1 MSSFEGTAAAYR
13 RSFATLCA
21 GTIPALLAATDT
33 EGLHLDV
40 GCGTG
45 ELARA
50 AVAEGRQVLA
60 LDPDPDM
67 VALSRSA
74 GAPGPGSLT
83 VRQAGAPGL
92 PLADGSAGAVTAN
105 FVVNHVPDPRAAVRD
120 LARAAAPSAPIAMTI
135 WPSTPGPH
143 LAAYGEAARA
153 CGAVPVP
160 RQDLPTALDFARSAD
175 GLAGLAGLALEA
187 GLEVVQADEIG
198 WTWHVAADD
207 LMAGIAAGIAG
218 PGRLHRA
225 QSPEARARIEE
236 AAREGWSDYA
246 EADGRLAFPVTAVL
260 VVATRP

>member
-1 MSSFEGTAAAYR
+1 MSSWAGMAEAYR
-13 RSFATLCA
+13 ESFAALCA
-21 GTIPALLAATDT
+21 GAIPELLAATAG

-50 AVAEGRQVLA
+50 AVAEGRRVLA
-60 LDPDPDM
+60 VDPDPDM

-92 PLADGSAGAVTAN
+92 PVDDGAAGAVTAN
-105 FVVNHVPDPRAAVRD
+105 FVVNHVPDPRATVRD
-120 LARAAAPSAPIAMTI
+120 LARAAAPSAPLAMTI

-160 RQDLPTALDFARSAD
+160 RQDLPPELDFARSAD
-175 GLAGLAGLALEA
+175 GLAGLAQEA
-187 GLEVVQADEIG
+187 RLDVVRSAEIG

-225 QSPEARARIEE
+225 QSPEVRARIED
-236 AAREGWSDYA
+236 AARERWSTYVG
-246 EADGRLAFPVTAVL
+246 ADGRLAFPVTAVL